1 MLTGIMLLFEVGL
14 ALTGQS
20 LFVAGSSQEDYRD
33 VTNQSDVLLQT
44 MLTRQQDLRAI
55 GTGRFGTSLCQ
66 QILCRI
72 DGLGCTSGNSKNPL
86 YESLSGSNDP
96 DLKLMK
102 PQSTPAL
109 GVWSTACVLER
120 QLGQTNKD
128 EFYRVLIR
136 PNRNNFGAGYELY
149 SCIVQGFDPAM
160 GYKNDADPRCLFEK
174 QT

>member
-20 LFVAGSSQEDYRD
+20 LFVAGSSQEDYSD

-72 DGLGCTSGNSKNPL
+72 NGLGCTSGNSKNPL
-86 YESLSGSNDP
+86 YGPLG
-96 DLKLMK
+96 KLT
-102 PQSTPAL
+102 TPKFTLPL
-109 GVWSTACVLER
+109 GVWSSSCVLEN
-120 QLGQTNKD
+120 QLGETDRD

-149 SCIVQGFDPAM
+149 SCVVQGDE
-160 GYKNDADPRCLFEK
+160 ADPRCLFEK

>member
-20 LFVAGSSQEDYRD
+20 LFVEASSQEDYRD

-44 MLTRQQDLRAI
+44 MLTRQQDLKAI
-55 GTGRFGTSLCQ
+55 GIGRFGTSLCQ

-72 DGLGCTSGNSKNPL
+72 NGLGCTSGNSRNPL
-86 YESLSGSNDP
+86 YESLSSSNDP

-102 PQSTPAL
+102 PQSTPSL

-120 QLGQTNKD
+120 QLGQTKKD

-136 PNRNNFGAGYELY
+136 PNRNNLAEGYELY
-149 SCIVQGFDPAM
+149 SCVVPGFDPTM
-160 GYKNDADPRCLFEK
+160 GDENDSDPRCLFEK

>member
-1 MLTGIMLLFEVGL
+1 MIYFYAGLGTAMLTGIMLLFEVGL

-33 VTNQSDVLLQT
+33 VTNELDYSLLP
-44 MLTRQQDLRAI
+44 MLTRQQDLKAI

-72 DGLGCTSGNSKNPL
+72 NGLGCKSGNSKHPL
-86 YESLSGSNDP
+86 YGPLG
-96 DLKLMK
+96 KLTRPK
-102 PQSTPAL
+102 FALPL
-109 GVWSTACVLER
+109 GVWSSTCVLVK
-120 QLGQTNKD
+120 QLGKTNQD

-136 PNRNNFGAGYELY
+136 PNRNNFGAGYEFY
-149 SCIVQGFDPAM
+149 SCVVQGDE
-160 GYKNDADPRCLFEK
+160 ADPRCLFEK

>member
-1 MLTGIMLLFEVGL
+1 MIYFYAGLGTAMLTGIMLLFEVGL

-20 LFVAGSSQEDYRD
+20 LFVEGSSQEDYRD

-55 GTGRFGTSLCQ
+55 GTGRFGASLCQ

-72 DGLGCTSGNSKNPL
+72 NGLGCTSGNSKNPL
-86 YESLSGSNDP
+86 YGPLG
-96 DLKLMK
+96 KLT
-102 PQSTPAL
+102 TPKFTLPL
-109 GVWSTACVLER
+109 GVWSSSCVLEN
-120 QLGQTNKD
+120 QLGETEQD

-136 PNRNNFGAGYELY
+136 PNRNNLGAGYELY
-149 SCIVQGFDPAM
+149 SCVVQGDE
-160 GYKNDADPRCLFEK
+160 ADPRCLFEK

>member
-72 DGLGCTSGNSKNPL
+72 DGLGCSSENSKNLLYGPL
-86 YESLSGSNDP
+86 G
-96 DLKLMK
+96 KLD
-102 PQSTPAL
+102 TPKFTLPL
-109 GVWSTACVLER
+109 GVWSSSCVLEA
-120 QLGQTNKD
+120 QLGATAKD
-128 EFYRVLIR
+128 EFYRVLVR
-136 PNRNNFGAGYELY
+136 PNRNNLGAGYELY
-149 SCIVQGFDPAM
+149 SCVVQGDE
-160 GYKNDADPRCLFEK
+160 ADPRCLFEK